1 MAYFAYFAVL
11 GVFVPYI
18 GLFLDNRGLNSEEIG
33 LLLALVGALAAG
45 LTGYYAFEASRAL
58 LVNAA
63 KDRLLTSTLVLAR
76 RVALAREE
84 IERDLVLVVK
94 LPGERRGPYEEAKL
108 LYEDLTPPAEKKPF
122 SPSEPGVRA
131 PGAGRPTKKE
141 RRALDELR
149 GEPDWSAD

>member
-1 MAYFAYFAVL
+1 MDDKQSQSGSRQRIDKWLFFA
-11 GVFVPYI
+11 
-18 GLFLDNRGLNSEEIG
+18 
-33 LLLALVGALAAG
+33 
-45 LTGYYAFEASRAL
+45 
-58 LVNAA
+58 
-63 KDRLLTSTLVLAR
+63 
-76 RVALAREE
+76 RVAKSRSLAQERVASGHVSVNGQKIRQVSHQVKPGDKLE
-84 IERDLVLVVK
+84 IAMPERDLVLVVK
-94 LPGERRGPYEEAKL
+94 LPGDRRGPYEEAKL

>member
-1 MAYFAYFAVL
+1 MDDKQSQSGSRQRIDKWLFFA
-11 GVFVPYI
+11 
-18 GLFLDNRGLNSEEIG
+18 
-33 LLLALVGALAAG
+33 
-45 LTGYYAFEASRAL
+45 
-58 LVNAA
+58 
-63 KDRLLTSTLVLAR
+63 
-76 RVALAREE
+76 RVAKSRSLAQERVASGHVSVNGQKIRQVSHQVKPGDKLE
-84 IERDLVLVVK
+84 IAMPERDLVLVVK

-108 LYEDLTPPAEKKPF
+108 LYEDLTPPAEKKRF

>member
-1 MAYFAYFAVL
+1 MNERQSPSGSRQRIDKWLFFA
-11 GVFVPYI
+11 
-18 GLFLDNRGLNSEEIG
+18 
-33 LLLALVGALAAG
+33 
-45 LTGYYAFEASRAL
+45 
-58 LVNAA
+58 
-63 KDRLLTSTLVLAR
+63 
-76 RVALAREE
+76 RVAKSRSLAQERVASGHVSVNGQKVRQVSHQVKPGDKLE
-84 IERDLVLVVK
+84 ISMPERDLVLVVK

-141 RRALDELR
+141 RRALDDLR

>member
-1 MAYFAYFAVL
+1 MDDKQSQSGSRQRIDKWLFFA
-11 GVFVPYI
+11 
-18 GLFLDNRGLNSEEIG
+18 
-33 LLLALVGALAAG
+33 
-45 LTGYYAFEASRAL
+45 
-58 LVNAA
+58 
-63 KDRLLTSTLVLAR
+63 
-76 RVALAREE
+76 RVAKSRSLAQERVASGHVSVNGQKIRQVSHQVKPGDKLE
-84 IERDLVLVVK
+84 IAMPERDLVLVVK

-149 GEPDWSAD
+149 GEPD

>member
-1 MAYFAYFAVL
+1 MDDKQSQSGSRQRIDKWLFFA
-11 GVFVPYI
+11 
-18 GLFLDNRGLNSEEIG
+18 
-33 LLLALVGALAAG
+33 
-45 LTGYYAFEASRAL
+45 
-58 LVNAA
+58 
-63 KDRLLTSTLVLAR
+63 
-76 RVALAREE
+76 RVAKSRSLAQERVASGHVSVNGQKIRQVSHQVKPGDKLE
-84 IERDLVLVVK
+84 IAMPERDLVLVVK

-108 LYEDLTPPAEKKPF
+108 LYEDLTLPAEKKPF